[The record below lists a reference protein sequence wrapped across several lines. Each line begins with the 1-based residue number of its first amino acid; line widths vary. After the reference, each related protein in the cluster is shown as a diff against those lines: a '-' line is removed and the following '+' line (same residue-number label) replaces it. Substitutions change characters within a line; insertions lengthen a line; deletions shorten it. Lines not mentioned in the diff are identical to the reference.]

1 MGLVRVWRVG
11 CMVFGCRCAGVGKA
25 KFGGVLIQFRP
36 PVVIVAIPR
45 RVMSMIFGFSQ
56 FVPKLKAVPK
66 ARCDSSSVGGPDTQT
81 SGDFRQRAQ
90 VFDLAHERRLRALN
104 AYIEQGYSL
113 SEAARLLGVSRL
125 TVVRWNDHG
134 RR

>member
-1 MGLVRVWRVG
+1 MIRLRLTEVTE
-11 CMVFGCRCAGVGKA
+11 
-25 KFGGVLIQFRP
+25 
-36 PVVIVAIPR
+36 AIPR
-45 RVMSMIFGFSQ
+45 RAMSMIFGFSQ
-56 FVPKLKAVPK
+56 FVPRLKAVPK
-66 ARCDSSSVGGPDTQT
+66 VRRDSNSVGGPDTQA
-81 SGDFRQRAQ
+81 SKDFHQRAQ